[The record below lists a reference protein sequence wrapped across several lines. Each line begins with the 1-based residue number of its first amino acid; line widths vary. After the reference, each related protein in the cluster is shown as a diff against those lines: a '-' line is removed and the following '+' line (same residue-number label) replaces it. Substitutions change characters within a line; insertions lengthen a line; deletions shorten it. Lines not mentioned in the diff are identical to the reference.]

1 MQIQTVKQVKMSEVI
16 EHFKGK
22 KEKFLADYLD
32 SQAESSANEGEQ
44 IYKLPEKGVLIDE
57 LYENID
63 YIEEDSKAEEEA
75 KRLVAL
81 LEKEIPELF
90 SVQFVC
96 W

>member
-1 MQIQTVKQVKMSEVI
+1 MQIKTVRQVKMSEVI
-16 EHFKGK
+16 EHFKEK
-22 KEKFLADYLD
+22 NEKFLADYLD
-32 SQAESSANEGEQ
+32 SQAEDSANEGEQ
-44 IYKLPEKGVLIDE
+44 IYELPERDVLIDDI
-57 LYENID
+57 YENID
-63 YIEEDSKAEEEA
+63 YIEDDSKAEQEA